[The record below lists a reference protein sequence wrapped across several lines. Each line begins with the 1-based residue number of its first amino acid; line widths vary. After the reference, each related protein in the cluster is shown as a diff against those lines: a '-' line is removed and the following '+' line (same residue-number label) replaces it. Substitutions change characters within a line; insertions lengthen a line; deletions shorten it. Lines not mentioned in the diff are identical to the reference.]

1 MHYKTSLT
9 TIRLELMSYYN
20 VDGRPKMTDTQKKV
34 FGSTKMCTA
43 IIGKK

>member
-9 TIRLELMSYYN
+9 IIRLDLMPDCN
-20 VDGRPKMTDTQKKV
+20 MAGRHKTTDNKKV
-34 FGSTKMCTA
+34 FGSTKMCRA